1 MVLKTHPSDHR
12 YLFLEGEKG
21 EISKLQKHLNKIPT
35 YQLLPNYPYPPSPE
49 VFLDQLPGRPVYYC
63 AAGLWK
69 EVVDFSGCNRPSNEL
84 IYTNFSLTKEQ
95 FREKIQSWNLQ
106 IQPRDYQIDAA
117 WLILKYRLSLSELAT
132 RAGKTLI
139 FYLVARTAKECLG
152 VEKILMIVPSIQLVK
167 QGVKDLQEYGE
178 FFQGEELW
186 GGSKDQVSV
195 ADLTIGTFQSIVLR
209 CDPKSKKYDPGFF
222 EHDMVVV
229 DECHKLPCKSIKNI
243 LSRYT
248 HLKLKFGF
256 TGTLPKENTI
266 EWLACQALMGPKIQE
281 IRTEELVD
289 EGFLAKPYITQI
301 RIPGENHFRECATYL
316 LSTYK
321 VSDGKKVLRPEEDRK
336 MTMIHEKEL
345 PLGLT
350 PTTPETTLIS
360 MLKGKMQLLQ
370 CEQLQAMLSR
380 KKIEYLKELVSGF
393 EGNTIVFA
401 HNIEYINYLAEQLNT
416 PYKITGSTSLKKRQ
430 AIISEMTDREDMV
443 VVAGYGVLSTGVTI
457 KNVKQAVFA
466 QSFKSEIVNIQAI
479 GRGLLKQG
487 KDIFKVYDII
497 DVYPTGKILSQG
509 KEKVKTYQEH
519 NYEYQVVNLKA
530 DGTSSRP

>member
-1 MVLKTHPSDHR
+1 MVLKTHPTDHR
-12 YLFLEGEKG
+12 YIFLEGEKG
-21 EISKLQKHLNKIPT
+21 EINKLQKHLNKIPT

-49 VFLDQLPGRPVYYC
+49 VFLDQLAGRPVYYC

-69 EVVDFSGCNRPSNEL
+69 EVVDFSRCNRPSNEL

-95 FREKIQSWNLQ
+95 FKEKIQSWNLQ
-106 IQPRDYQIDAA
+106 IEPRDYQIDAA

-139 FYLVARTAKECLG
+139 FYLVARAAKECLG
-152 VEKILMIVPSIQLVK
+152 VKKILMIVPSIQLVK

-209 CDPKSKKYDPGFF
+209 CDPKSKKYDPTFF

-248 HLKLKFGF
+248 SLKLKFGF

-281 IRTEELVD
+281 IRTDELVD
-289 EGFLAKPYITQI
+289 EGFLAKPYITQV
-301 RIPGENHFRECATYL
+301 RLPGDPNSFRECATYL

-321 VSDGKKVLRPEEDRK
+321 TEGGKKVLRALEDRK

-350 PTTPETTLIS
+350 PTTPEPVLVS
-360 MLKGKMQLLQ
+360 MLKSKMQLLQ

-380 KKIEYLKELVSGF
+380 KKIEYLKNLVSGF

-430 AIISEMTDREDMV
+430 AIISEMTGREDMV

-509 KEKVKTYQEH
+509 KEKIKTYREH
-519 NYEYQVVNLKA
+519 NYEYEIVNL
-530 DGTSSRP
+530 